1 MRQFFGSQGDT
12 EISHRESQPTA
23 SFLPRSLHWA
33 FDLIH
38 NLTINKNKNKQT
50 KKSANAEEECEKWL
64 LDLFKK
70 TNQKTIHKPVPPQ
83 LEDRYNLGVYGC
95 RLMIST
101 L

>member
-1 MRQFFGSQGDT
+1 MRQLFGSQGDT

-38 NLTINKNKNKQT
+38 NLMIKQANKQT
-50 KKSANAEEECEKWL
+50 KLANAEEECEKWL

-70 TNQKTIHKPVPPQ
+70 QTRKQ
-83 LEDRYNLGVYGC
+83 
-95 RLMIST
+95 ST
-101 L
+101 SLYFPN